1 METTET
7 ASGST
12 DIAARVKEILDAFV
26 LRGALGATTPAT
38 FAFDLTGEHGG
49 RFLLKPAADG
59 VSWAGAGTTDETPAD
74 VTVKLAAADFVA
86 IADGQFDGRLAVVSE
101 RIEIAGDRA
110 LAERMLELVD
120 PDAA

>member
-1 METTET
+1 METTTPEV
-7 ASGST
+7 AI

-26 LRGALGATTPAT
+26 VRGAPGATTPANL
-38 FAFDLTGEHGG
+38 AFDLTGENGG
-49 RFLLKPAADG
+49 RYLLTLG
-59 VSWAGAGTTDETPAD
+59 TESVSWKRSAEGDAAE

-86 IADGQFDGRLAVVSE
+86 IADGQFDGRLAVASE
-101 RIEIAGDRA
+101 RIEIVGDRA